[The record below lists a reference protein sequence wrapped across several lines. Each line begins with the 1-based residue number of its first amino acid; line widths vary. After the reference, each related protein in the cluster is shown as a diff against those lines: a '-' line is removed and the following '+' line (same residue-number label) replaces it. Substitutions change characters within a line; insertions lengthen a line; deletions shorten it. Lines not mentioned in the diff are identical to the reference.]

1 VGIQKNREE
10 RIDYE
15 QSCSHRFA
23 EQGVSKMSNVFAC
36 FKWVV
41 DEKDIRIEGTSVDMS
56 RITWKISEYDLNA
69 IEAASQIAQ
78 TVPEGRASGLILG
91 DASLKPSLKEALARG
106 LDTVY
111 QIDSNGTPL
120 DDHRV
125 ITKAL
130 AAAVKRDSDAALVI
144 CAEGSQDLFAR
155 QTAPRLAA
163 LLGWPVVTSVIA
175 MSVEGQT
182 LQATRR
188 LEDCLEVVAVDL
200 PAVVAVLPEI
210 NTPEFPKLKAIMAAS
225 KKPIQTIPL
234 AELDIEIPAGMAAP
248 ADEGY
253 VMNRRN
259 VVIKEGSIEE
269 KVAQFVD
276 YLKKDGVL

>member
-1 VGIQKNREE
+1 
-10 RIDYE
+10 
-15 QSCSHRFA
+15 
-23 EQGVSKMSNVFAC
+23 MSNVFAC
-36 FKWVV
+36 FKWVI

-78 TVPEGRASGLILG
+78 SLPDGKASGLIVG

-106 LDTVY
+106 LDTVW
-111 QIDSNGTPL
+111 QIDSGGAPL
-120 DDHRV
+120 DDHR
-125 ITKAL
+125 ITAKAL
-130 AAAVKRDSDAALVI
+130 AAVIERDSETALVI

-175 MSVEGQT
+175 MDVEGRT

-188 LEDCLEVVAVDL
+188 LEDCLEVITVGL

-210 NTPEFPKLKAIMAAS
+210 NAPEFPKLKAIMAGS
-225 KKPIQTIPL
+225 KKPVQTIAL
-234 AELDIEIPAGMAAP
+234 SELQIETPAGMASP
-248 ADEGY
+248 VDEGY
-253 VMNRRN
+253 VMNRKN
-259 VVIKEGSIEE
+259 VVIKEGSMEE

>member
-1 VGIQKNREE
+1 
-10 RIDYE
+10 
-15 QSCSHRFA
+15 
-23 EQGVSKMSNVFAC
+23 MSNVFAC
-36 FKWVV
+36 FKWVI

-78 TVPEGRASGLILG
+78 SLPEGIATGLIVG

-106 LDTVY
+106 LDTVW
-111 QIDSNGTPL
+111 QIDSGSAPL
-120 DDHRV
+120 DDHRT

-130 AAAVKRDSDAALVI
+130 SAAIKRDSDASLVI

-163 LLGWPVVTSVIA
+163 LLGWPVVTSVI
-175 MSVEGQT
+175 SLDVEGKT
-182 LQATRR
+182 LLATRR
-188 LEDCLEVVAVDL
+188 LEDCLEHIAVDL

-210 NTPEFPKLKAIMAAS
+210 NSPEFPKLKAIMAAS
-225 KKPIQTIPL
+225 KKPVQTIML
-234 AELDIEIPAGMAAP
+234 TELEIETPAGMAAP
-248 ADEGY
+248 TDEGS
-253 VMNRRN
+253 VMNRKN
-259 VVIKEGSIEE
+259 VVIKEGTTEE
-269 KVAQFVD
+269 KVAQFVE